1 MKTSCTEELDQFTA
15 GTGAFDVSHI
25 LNGISDL
32 ALNGA
37 KRQAGISLERE
48 SRQAIQGVSGRAGVK
63 GGDRAGVAG
72 VQSLQQIRRR
82 RRALPRR

>member
-1 MKTSCTEELDQFTA
+1 
-15 GTGAFDVSHI
+15 
-25 LNGISDL
+25 
-32 ALNGA
+32 
-37 KRQAGISLERE
+37 
-48 SRQAIQGVSGRAGVK
+48 VSGRAGVE

>member
-32 ALNGA
+32 ALNGGEGE
-37 KRQAGISLERE
+37 AGIRLEC
-48 SRQAIQGVSGRAGVK
+48 
-63 GGDRAGVAG
+63 
-72 VQSLQQIRRR
+72 
-82 RRALPRR
+82 